1 MAEKLEATS
10 LLRSPKLEIQ
20 LKKIIT
26 ADLSTSIKTEKQT
39 SQSLSSVLERERE
52 QEQVPSKP
60 AALNHQTNKT
70 LDNAHERIDT
80 LRSMLKLTNAKTAL
94 AEKKLPEEKTNT
106 DVEEKKNTEK
116 VQEAFSAKQQSCQ
129 QIVNPVRD
137 SRNVFQLYQELAC
150 ENLHSNA
157 DLPFELNFLQSG
169 KLERKS
175 SSSALQDLEKE
186 LDKALNV
193 VDERVDRLDKGIK
206 DTKKIEDLLDSCL
219 KEMEQT

>member
-116 VQEAFSAKQQSCQ
+116 
-129 QIVNPVRD
+129 IVNPVRD

>member
-116 VQEAFSAKQQSCQ
+116 V
-129 QIVNPVRD
+129 IVNPVRD